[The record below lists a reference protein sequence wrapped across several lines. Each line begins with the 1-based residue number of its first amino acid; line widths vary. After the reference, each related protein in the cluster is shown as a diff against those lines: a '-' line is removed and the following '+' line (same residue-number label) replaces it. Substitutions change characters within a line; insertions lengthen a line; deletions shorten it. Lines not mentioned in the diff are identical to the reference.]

1 MVEIKHL
8 SLRTQLTAIGL
19 IPGVLVTIILIILI
33 GFMQNYYSHLDSE
46 NELTTLARLMA
57 SQNTA
62 TLSFHDKDAA
72 QESLDSLSAKQEI
85 VLARIYDK
93 DNQVLA
99 EYIKPAFLKRTAPSF
114 FQIPLEQLQKKEM
127 DDVLYHL
134 EPINFEG
141 KMLGQILLIDDYSL
155 LNERLWN
162 QFVFA
167 PLILVLGILLA
178 FLFAIR
184 MQRIISSPLLEITR
198 VMKEVSDKKDYHLRI
213 PGKRYDEIGSLM
225 HGFNMMLEQVQ
236 IRDEELQQHRDH
248 LEEKITQRTQEL
260 VLAKENAESASK
272 AKSEFLATMSHE
284 IRTPMNG
291 VLGMTELLLTT
302 NLDKR
307 QKRFTETAY
316 QSGKNLLDIIND
328 ILDFS
333 KIEAGKMELES
344 IAFNLRE
351 LIEALGVLYGE
362 SAYNKKIEL
371 VLSIPPNFNN
381 IYSGDPVRL
390 RQVLSNLISNA
401 IKFTEQGQI
410 LVRVIELEK
419 GKLQFQ
425 VEDSGIGISDK
436 QIKHIFSS
444 FVQADSSITRKYGG
458 TGLGLPIAQQ
468 LVEMMGGQL
477 NVESEV
483 SKGSCFS
490 FTIDL
495 LPLKDI
501 CTSAPI
507 SLSILA
513 DKRLL
518 VVDDN
523 QTNRLIFKG
532 QLEAKGIQCEL
543 AASGADALQLLAQ
556 ADNDKRP
563 YDLVIL
569 DLHMPEMDGIELA
582 QKIRQTVAWQQP
594 EMIMLSSVDL
604 NHEQLEENKIS
615 CFLNKPVLQKEL
627 YQCLAQTFQKEKP
640 VNADIE
646 DEVAIQRSFDYP
658 YRILVVEDNLVNQ
671 EVALMMLESFGL
683 QVDLANDGLE
693 AVDAVQKKIYDLIL
707 MDMQMPKMDGLEA
720 TRQIRKIENANV
732 IPLGNIIIA
741 LTANAMD
748 GDMALC
754 LQAGMNGYLSKP
766 FSAVKLYDSLVP
778 WLQIPRQDSL
788 PEITVQHYRNGSKN
802 IESET
807 ASSIELDKKPCIEG
821 EVCVDPRALEKI
833 GALNPEQAAL
843 FIDKVSRLFLTT
855 LDEVL
860 AQLAD
865 PDLPPDNIRK
875 LAHMLKSSS
884 ANVGADKLS
893 QLSKQLENAII
904 SDSLSLMPAMIENI
918 KLESE
923 RVKDYFCTR

>member
-1 MVEIKHL
+1 MVKLKHF

-46 NELTTLARLMA
+46 NELETLARLMA

-62 TLSFHDKDAA
+62 TLFFHDKDAA
-72 QESLDSLSAKQEI
+72 KESLDSLSAKQEI

-99 EYIKPAFLKRTAPSF
+99 EYIKPAFLKRADPSF
-114 FQIPLEQLQKKEM
+114 FTMSLQQLQEKEM
-127 DDVLYHL
+127 DEVLYHL
-134 EPINFEG
+134 EPIIFEE
-141 KMLGQILLIDDYSL
+141 KTLGQVLLIDDYSL
-155 LNERLWN
+155 LNERLWS

-167 PLILVLGILLA
+167 PLILVLGTLLA
-178 FLFAIR
+178 LLFAIR

-198 VMKEVSDKKDYHLRI
+198 VMEEVSNKKDYHLRI
-213 PGKRYDEIGSLM
+213 LGERYDEIGSLM
-225 HGFNMMLEQVQ
+225 QGFNMMLERVQ
-236 IRDEELQQHRDH
+236 IRDEELQQHRDN
-248 LEEKITQRTQEL
+248 LEEKVTQRTQEL
-260 VLAKENAESASK
+260 ILAKENAEAASK

-302 NLDKR
+302 DLDKR

-344 IAFNLRE
+344 IDFNLRE
-351 LIEALGVLYGE
+351 LIEELGVLYGE

-371 VLSIPPNFNN
+371 VLAIPPNFTN
-381 IYSGDPVRL
+381 IYNGDPVRL

-401 IKFTEQGQI
+401 IKFTEQGQV
-410 LVRVIELEK
+410 LLRVIELEK
-419 GKLQFQ
+419 GELQFQ
-425 VEDSGIGISDK
+425 VEDTGIGISNK

-468 LVEMMGGQL
+468 LVELMGGQL
-477 NVESEV
+477 SVVSEV
-483 SKGSCFS
+483 TRGSSFS
-490 FTIDL
+490 FIIKL
-495 LPLKDI
+495 VPLKDI
-501 CTSAPI
+501 CTSKPI
-507 SLSILA
+507 SLSVLA

-523 QTNRLIFKG
+523 QTNRLIFKE
-532 QLEAKGIQCEL
+532 QLEAKGIHCEL
-543 AASGADALQLLAQ
+543 AVSGGDALQLFGQ
-556 ADNDKRP
+556 ADKDKHP

-569 DLHMPEMDGIELA
+569 DLHMPEMDGVELA
-582 QKIRQTVAWQQP
+582 TRIRQTTDWQQP
-594 EMIMLSSVDL
+594 EMIMLSSVDID
-604 NHEQLEENKIS
+604 HEQLEENKIS

-627 YQCLAQTFQKEKP
+627 YQCLVEIFKKEEP
-640 VNADIE
+640 VNIDVE
-646 DEVAIQRSFDYP
+646 DKVAIPTHFDYP
-658 YRILVVEDNLVNQ
+658 YRVLLVEDNLVNQ

-683 QVDLANDGLE
+683 RVDLANHGLE
-693 AVDAVQKKIYDLIL
+693 AINAVQEKIYDLIL

-720 TRQIRKIENANV
+720 TRQIRKMEASNA
-732 IPLGNIIIA
+732 IPVGNIIVA

-754 LQAGMNGYLSKP
+754 LQAGMNSYTSKP
-766 FSAVKLYDSLVP
+766 FSAVKLYDALVP
-778 WLQIPRQDSL
+778 WLHIPRQNSL
-788 PEITVQHYRNGSKN
+788 PEVAVEQCYNGN
-802 IESET
+802 ND
-807 ASSIELDKKPCIEG
+807 IELHNKEEDM
-821 EVCVDPRALEKI
+821 CVDPRALEKI
-833 GALNPEQAAL
+833 GALNPDQAAL
-843 FIDKVSRLFLTT
+843 FIEKVSRLFLTT

-860 AQLAD
+860 TQLAE
-865 PDLPPDNIRK
+865 PDLSPDNIRK

-884 ANVGADKLS
+884 ANVGAEKLS
-893 QLSKQLENAII
+893 QLSKQLEYAVV
-904 SDSLSLMPAMIENI
+904 SDSLLLMPSMIEDI

-923 RVKDYFCTR
+923 RVKDYFCARC